1 MTSSIDTPSADAEK
15 AALIAER
22 RRRYEELKTAG
33 DTAAPRVLPP
43 PTARDGAPLDPAT
56 IRHTETIPGG
66 WYWTKVVRR
75 GEGLR
80 LTNTA
85 GNPGVSLFA
94 WNLADTS
101 ERYNSA
107 DTVKVQWTADIRKG
121 RVLLSDMGRVLFSL
135 VEDTCCAHDT
145 IIGGS
150 TPASNLAKYGDAS
163 LRNTRE
169 NLWLAAAKHGLGV
182 RDIAPVITFFAP
194 LAFVDHKPVWRDGIV
209 KAGDFV
215 DLRAELDL
223 IVAVSN
229 CPHPLAPDTTFAPAP
244 IEATVFQLPE
254 PAADDLCRTATA
266 EARRGFENNATYL
279 QA

>member
-1 MTSSIDTPSADAEK
+1 MTSLIDTPDAEK
-15 AALIAER
+15 TALIAER
-22 RRRYEELKTAG
+22 RRNYEQLKAAG
-33 DTAAPRVLPP
+33 DAVTPRVLPA
-43 PTARDGAPLDPAT
+43 PTPRDGAPIAPET
-56 IRHTETIPGG
+56 VRHTETIPGG
-66 WYWTKVVRR
+66 WYWTKVIRR

-80 LTNTA
+80 LANTT
-85 GNPGVSLFA
+85 GNSGVALFA

-121 RVLLSDMGRVLFSL
+121 RVLLSDMGRVLFSI

-150 TPASNLAKYGDAS
+150 TPASNLAKYGDAA

-169 NLWLAAAKHGLGV
+169 NMWLAAAKHGLGV
-182 RDIAPVITFFAP
+182 RDVAPVISFFAP
-194 LAFVDHKPVWRDGIV
+194 VSFVDHKPVWRDGIV
-209 KAGDFV
+209 QAGDFV

-229 CPHPLAPDTTFAPAP
+229 CPHPLAPESTFAPGP
-244 IEATVFQLPE
+244 VTATVFRLPE

>member
-1 MTSSIDTPSADAEK
+1 MTSSIDTPDAGK
-15 AALIAER
+15 ATLIAER
-22 RRRYEELKTAG
+22 RRRYEELKAAG
-33 DTAAPRVLPP
+33 DAVTPRVLPA
-43 PTARDGAPLDPAT
+43 PTARDGAPISPEAV
-56 IRHTETIPGG
+56 RHAETIPGG
-66 WYWTKVVRR
+66 WYWTKVIRR

-80 LTNTA
+80 LLNTA
-85 GNPGVSLFA
+85 GNSGVALFA

-121 RVLLSDMGRVLFSL
+121 RVLLSDMGRVLLSI
-135 VEDTCCAHDT
+135 VEDSCCAHDT

-150 TPASNLAKYGDAS
+150 TPASNLAKYGDAA
-163 LRNTRE
+163 LRNTRD
-169 NLWLAAAKHGLGV
+169 NMWLAAAKHGLGV
-182 RDIAPVITFFAP
+182 RDVAPVISFFAP
-194 LAFVDHKPVWRDGIV
+194 VSFVDHKPVWRDGVV
-209 KAGDFV
+209 KPGDFV

-229 CPHPLAPDTTFAPAP
+229 CPHPLAPETLFAPAP
-244 IEATVFQLPE
+244 IEATVFRLPAPGE
-254 PAADDLCRTATA
+254 DDLCRTATA

>member
-1 MTSSIDTPSADAEK
+1 MTSSIDTPDAGK
-15 AALIAER
+15 ATLIAER
-22 RRRYEELKTAG
+22 RRRYEELKAAG
-33 DTAAPRVLPP
+33 DAVTPRVLPA
-43 PTARDGAPLDPAT
+43 PTARDGAPIAPEAV
-56 IRHTETIPGG
+56 RHAETIPGG
-66 WYWTKVVRR
+66 WYWTKVIRR

-80 LTNTA
+80 LLNTA
-85 GNPGVSLFA
+85 GNSGVALFA

-121 RVLLSDMGRVLFSL
+121 RVLLSDMGRVLLSI
-135 VEDTCCAHDT
+135 VEDSCCAHDT

-150 TPASNLAKYGDAS
+150 TPASNLAKYGDAA
-163 LRNTRE
+163 LRNTRD
-169 NLWLAAAKHGLGV
+169 NMWLAAAKHGLGP
-182 RDIAPVITFFAP
+182 RDVAPVISFFAP
-194 LAFVDHKPVWRDGIV
+194 VSFVDHKPVWRDGVV
-209 KAGDFV
+209 KPGDFV

-229 CPHPLAPDTTFAPAP
+229 CPHPLAPETTFAPAP
-244 IEATVFQLPE
+244 IAATVFRLPAPGE
-254 PAADDLCRTATA
+254 DDLCRTATA